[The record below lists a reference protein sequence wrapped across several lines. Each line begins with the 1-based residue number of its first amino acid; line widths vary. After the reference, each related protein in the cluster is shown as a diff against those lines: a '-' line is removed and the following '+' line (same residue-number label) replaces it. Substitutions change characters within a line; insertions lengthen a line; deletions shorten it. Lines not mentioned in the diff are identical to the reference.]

1 MAAWIW
7 IVIIIAVVAVVALGA
22 MVARNRRTAMLRDRF
37 GPEYDRTVANRDDR
51 RAAETE
57 LLARQKQRAQ
67 FDVRPLP
74 EADRL
79 RFTAEWRDLQEGFLD
94 EPAQSV
100 AAADA
105 LITRVME
112 ARGYPMRDFDA
123 QTELVSVD
131 YPETVENYRFAHAV
145 QLRAQDQQASTE
157 ELREATLRYRSLF
170 DELLRPDGD
179 DAAAITDDDDTG
191 ITAYDD
197 AAGTTDD
204 DAAGITAY
212 DDAAGTTV
220 DQAQPASL
228 NGGQRVTPGPDAQV
242 PEFRATRQAD
252 DPEFEEGDSL
262 ADPAASDP
270 DYRDQQ
276 IGR

>member
-7 IVIIIAVVAVVALGA
+7 IVIIIAVVAVVALA
-22 MVARNRRTAMLRDRF
+22 AVAARNRRTAMLRDRF
-37 GPEYDRTVANRDDR
+37 GPEYDRTVENRDDR
-51 RAAETE
+51 RAGEAE

-67 FDVRPLP
+67 FDVKPLP

-79 RFTAEWRDLQEGFLD
+79 RFAAEWRDLQERFLD

-100 AAADA
+100 GAADA

-112 ARGYPMRDFDA
+112 ARGYPMRDFDM

-145 QLRAQDQQASTE
+145 QLRSQTQQASTE

-170 DELLRPDGD
+170 DELLRPEG
-179 DAAAITDDDDTG
+179 
-191 ITAYDD
+191 DD
-197 AAGTTDD
+197 AAGTT
-204 DAAGITAY
+204 A
-212 DDAAGTTV
+212 
-220 DQAQPASL
+220 DQGQPASL
-228 NGGQRVTPGPDAQV
+228 NGGQPGLDAQV
-242 PEFRATRQAD
+242 PEARATRQAD
-252 DPEFEEGDSL
+252 GPEAGEGDSL
-262 ADPAASDP
+262 ADPAASDAE
-270 DYRDQQ
+270 YRDQQ

>member
-7 IVIIIAVVAVVALGA
+7 IVIIIAVVAVVALA
-22 MVARNRRTAMLRDRF
+22 ALVARNRRTAMLRDRF
-37 GPEYDRTVANRDDR
+37 GPEYDRTVEHRDNR
-51 RAAETE
+51 RAGEAE

-67 FDVRPLP
+67 FDVKPLP

-79 RFTAEWRDLQEGFLD
+79 RFAAEWRDLQERFLD

-100 AAADA
+100 GAADA

-112 ARGYPMRDFDA
+112 ARGYPMRDFDT

-145 QLRAQDQQASTE
+145 QLRSQTQQASTE

-170 DELLRPDGD
+170 DELLRPEGD
-179 DAAAITDDDDTG
+179 E
-191 ITAYDD
+191 
-197 AAGTTDD
+197 AAGTT
-204 DAAGITAY
+204 A
-212 DDAAGTTV
+212 

-228 NGGQRVTPGPDAQV
+228 NGGQRVTPELDAQA
-242 PEFRATRQAD
+242 PEARASRPVD
-252 DPEFEEGDSL
+252 GPEAGEGDSL
-262 ADPAASDP
+262 ADPAASDLE
-270 DYRDQQ
+270 YRDRK
-276 IGR
+276 IER

>member
-179 DAAAITDDDDTG
+179 DAAVTTADDAVTTADDD
-191 ITAYDD
+191 
-197 AAGTTDD
+197 
-204 DAAGITAY
+204 AGITA
-212 DDAAGTTV
+212 DE
-220 DQAQPASL
+220 AQPASL